1 MYRWRMRTRRIT
13 SKHCKMRHGNS
24 IARSITRLISVA
36 IVLLFGGALLTKCAS
51 TMTPTG
57 GPKDTLPPVIMLM
70 EPNNFTTNIDTLHPP
85 KIFIGFNEYVQIKDL
100 QKELY
105 TSPAMKKKP
114 SVVRRGLGIVVTIK
128 DTLIPNTT
136 YAINFGSSIL
146 DNNEGNPLHS
156 MRYVFS
162 TGSEIDSMYMSGYTA
177 DSYKADSVSKSFIYF
192 FIADSVEQ
200 PKEWD
205 STMFKY
211 KPAVIARA
219 DKNGIFIAQNL
230 KPVDYRIYAFEDT
243 NNNMEY
249 EPSVDQIGF
258 LDTVYNPKNMPDFYI
273 WFDSLRQYPS
283 ADPQLYFRMFK
294 DRRFARQTLSAQERL
309 NKHKAMLYFGAPNPE
324 VTSIRFDSI
333 PEDKVIYDPKTI
345 GRDTVALWFDMEVL
359 PDTIKGEITYFK
371 HDSVNNLVEST
382 DKLRLAWV
390 KTETKEERKK
400 REELE
405 KEREKAEKNGEEWV
419 EPEVPNPFKIT
430 IPSSGDY
437 NKDKLFDMVFDY
449 PLTKFD
455 TAAIAFT
462 MTTEQITEP
471 QNVEFHF
478 IQDTLNRQRYRLQTE
493 WTPNAKYELLIPAG
507 VFENV
512 ARESN
517 DTLKYS
523 YTGSNPDKFALVN
536 VNVKGTHPKAKYIMQ
551 LTNAQGKVQKEIAN
565 VTPGKYKFEYVTPG
579 DVMLRVVEDMNANGK
594 WDTGDMVLMRQ
605 PERTEIFKNEDGVEL
620 ITTKENWEY
629 DLDVDMDK
637 LFAPVTMESLIKL
650 LNDKEDERLKKLA
663 EEEAKKR
670 KDQSK
675 QKNNQGSGM
684 GFGGVGGAL
693 GGMGGLGGGSTG
705 GFGGSTGSGGLR
717 TNTMGNIQR

>member
-1 MYRWRMRTRRIT
+1 MR
-13 SKHCKMRHGNS
+13 KHNS
-24 IARSITRLISVA
+24 IVQNITRLISVA
-36 IVLLFGGALLTKCAS
+36 IVLLFGGALFTKCAS

-57 GPKDTLPPVIMLM
+57 GPKDTIPPVIIYM
-70 EPNNFTTNIDTLHPP
+70 EPNNFTTNIDTLHTP
-85 KIFIGFNEYVQIKDL
+85 KILIGFNEYVQIKDL

-114 SVVRRGLGIVVTIK
+114 SVVRRGQAIVVTIK
-128 DTLIPNTT
+128 DTLKPNTT
-136 YAINFGSSIL
+136 YAINFGSSIS

-162 TGSEIDSMYMSGYTA
+162 TGPEIDSMYMSGYTA

-192 FIADSVEQ
+192 FIADSVER
-200 PKEWD
+200 PKDWD
-205 STMFKY
+205 STMFKH
-211 KPAVIARA
+211 KPDVIARA
-219 DKNGIFIAQNL
+219 EKNGIFIAQNL

-243 NNNMEY
+243 NGNMEY
-249 EPSVDQIGF
+249 EPSIDQIGF
-258 LDTVYNPKNMPDFYI
+258 LDTVYNPKNMPGFYI
-273 WFDSLRQYPS
+273 WFDSLRKYHS

-294 DRRFARQTLSAQERL
+294 DRRFTRQTLSAQERL

-333 PEDKVIYDPKTI
+333 PEDRVIYDPKTV
-345 GRDTVALWFDMEVL
+345 GKDTVALWFDMAPEEL

-371 HDSVNNLVEST
+371 HDSVNNLVETT

-390 KTETKEERKK
+390 KVETKEERKK

-437 NKDKLFDMVFDY
+437 NKDKVFNMEFDY

-455 TAAIAFT
+455 TAAISMT
-462 MTTEQITEP
+462 MTSEKITEP
-471 QNVEFHF
+471 QNVKFHF
-478 IQDTLNRQRYRLQTE
+478 VQDTINRQKYRLQTE
-493 WTPNAKYELLIPAG
+493 WEPNAKYELLIPAG
-507 VFENV
+507 TFENV

-523 YTGSNPDKFALVN
+523 YTGSNPDKFALI
-536 VNVKGTHPKAKYIMQ
+536 NVKVTGTHPKAKYIMQ
-551 LTNAQGKVQKEIAN
+551 LTNAQGKVQKEISN
-565 VTPGKYKFEYVTPG
+565 VTPGKYTFEYVTPG

-637 LFAPVTMESLIKL
+637 LFTPVTMESLIKL
-650 LNDKEDERLKKLA
+650 LNDKEDARLKKLA

-670 KDQSK
+670 QEQSK

-684 GFGGVGGAL
+684 GFGGA
-693 GGMGGLGGGSTG
+693 MGGLGGGTTGG
-705 GFGGSTGSGGLR
+705 GFGGSTGGGGLR
-717 TNTMGNIQR
+717 NGSMGGNMQR

>member
-1 MYRWRMRTRRIT
+1 
-13 SKHCKMRHGNS
+13 MRHENS

-57 GPKDTLPPVIMLM
+57 GPKDTLPPVIVLM

-85 KIFIGFNEYVQIKDL
+85 KILIGFNEYVQIKDL

-114 SVVRRGLGIVVTIK
+114 SVVRRGQGIVITIK

-162 TGSEIDSMYMSGYTA
+162 TGPEIDSMYMSGYTA

-192 FIADSVEQ
+192 FMADSVEQ

-219 DKNGIFIAQNL
+219 EKNGIFIAQNL

-258 LDTVYNPKNMPDFYI
+258 LDTVYNPKDMPGFYI
-273 WFDSLRQYPS
+273 WFDSLRRYPS

-309 NKHKAMLYFGAPNPE
+309 NRHKAMLYFGAPNPE

-333 PEDKVIYDPKTI
+333 PEDKVIYDPKTV
-345 GRDTVALWFDMEVL
+345 GKDTVALWFDMAPEEL

-371 HDSVNNLVEST
+371 HDSINNLVETT

-400 REELE
+400 REEME

-419 EPEVPNPFKIT
+419 EPEQPNPFKIT

-437 NKDKLFDMVFDY
+437 NKDKLFNMEFDY

-462 MTTEQITEP
+462 MTSDQITEP
-471 QNVEFHF
+471 QSVEFHF

-523 YTGSNPDKFALVN
+523 YTGSNPEKFALVN
-536 VNVKGTHPKAKYIMQ
+536 VKVSGTHPKAKYILQ
-551 LTNAQGKVQKEIAN
+551 LTNAQGKVQKEISN

-629 DLDVDMDK
+629 DLEVDMDK

-670 KDQSK
+670 KEQSNK
-675 QKNNQGSGM
+675 NNNQGSGM

-693 GGMGGLGGGSTG
+693 GGLGGGSTG
-705 GFGGSTGSGGLR
+705 GFGGSSTTSGGLR
-717 TNTMGNIQR
+717 NGSMGGNIQR

>member
-1 MYRWRMRTRRIT
+1 MEQ
-13 SKHCKMRHGNS
+13 HNS
-24 IARSITRLISVA
+24 TARSITRLISAA

-57 GPKDTLPPVIMLM
+57 GPKDTLPPVILYM
-70 EPNNFTTNIDTLHPP
+70 EPNNFSTNIDTLHTP
-85 KIFIGFNEYVQIKDL
+85 KILIGFNEYVQIKDL

-114 SVVRRGLGIVVTIK
+114 TVVRRGQAIVVTIK
-128 DTLIPNTT
+128 DTLMPNTT

-162 TGSEIDSMYMSGYTA
+162 TGPEIDSMYMSGYTA

-200 PKEWD
+200 PKDWD
-205 STMFKY
+205 STMFNY

-219 DKNGIFIAQNL
+219 EKNGIFIAQNL

-243 NNNMEY
+243 NGNMEY
-249 EPSVDQIGF
+249 EPSIDQIGF
-258 LDTVYNPKNMPDFYI
+258 LDTVYNPKNMPGFYI
-273 WFDSLRQYPS
+273 WFDSLRKYPS

-309 NKHKAMLYFGAPNPE
+309 NRHKAMIYFGAPNPE

-333 PEDKVIYDPKTI
+333 PEDRVIYDPKTV
-345 GRDTVALWFDMEVL
+345 GKDTVALWFDMAPEEL

-371 HDSVNNLVEST
+371 HDSVNNLVETT

-390 KTETKEERKK
+390 YTESKEERKE
-400 REELE
+400 REKQE
-405 KEREKAEKNGEEWV
+405 KEREKAEKNGEEWQ
-419 EPEVPNPFKIT
+419 EPEKPNPFKIT

-437 NKDKLFDMVFDY
+437 NKDKQFTMEFDY

-455 TAAIAFT
+455 TAAIT
-462 MTTEQITEP
+462 MTMTSEQITEP
-471 QNVEFHF
+471 QNVKIRF
-478 IQDTLNRQRYRLQTE
+478 IQDTINRQKYRLNTE
-493 WTPNAKYELLIPAG
+493 WTPNAKYELIIPAG
-507 VFENV
+507 TFENV

-523 YTGSNPDKFALVN
+523 YTGSNPEKFAI
-536 VNVKGTHPKAKYIMQ
+536 VNVKVSGTHPKAKYILQ
-551 LTNAQGKVQKEIAN
+551 LTNAQGKVQKEISN
-565 VTPGKYKFEYVTPG
+565 VTPGSYCFEYVTPG
-579 DVMLRVVEDMNANGK
+579 DVMIRVVEDMNANGK

-629 DLDVDMDK
+629 ELEVNMDV
-637 LFAPVTMESLIKL
+637 LFAPITMESLIKL

-670 KDQSK
+670 QERAK
-675 QKNNQGSGM
+675 QQNNQGGGM
-684 GFGGVGGAL
+684 GFGGA
-693 GGMGGLGGGSTG
+693 MGGLGGSTG
-705 GFGGSTGSGGLR
+705 GFGGSGSTTSGGLR
-717 TNTMGNIQR
+717 NGSMGGNMQR

>member
-1 MYRWRMRTRRIT
+1 
-13 SKHCKMRHGNS
+13 MRHGNS

-219 DKNGIFIAQNL
+219 EKNGIFIAQNL

-258 LDTVYNPKNMPDFYI
+258 LDTVCNPKNMPDFYI

>member
-1 MYRWRMRTRRIT
+1 M
-13 SKHCKMRHGNS
+13 
-24 IARSITRLISVA
+24 
-36 IVLLFGGALLTKCAS
+36 LFGGALLTKCAS

-57 GPKDTLPPVIMLM
+57 GPKDTLPPVILYM
-70 EPNNFTTNIDTLHPP
+70 EPNNFTTNIDTLRVP
-85 KIFIGFNEYVQIKDL
+85 KILIGFNEYVQIKDL

-114 SVVRRGLGIVVTIK
+114 SVVRRGQAIVVTIK
-128 DTLIPNTT
+128 DTLMPNTT

-162 TGSEIDSMYMSGYTA
+162 TGPEIDSMYMSGYTA

-200 PKEWD
+200 PKDWD
-205 STMFKY
+205 STMFNY

-219 DKNGIFIAQNL
+219 EKNGIFIAQNL
-230 KPVDYRIYAFEDT
+230 KPVNYRIYAFEDT
-243 NNNMEY
+243 NGNMEY
-249 EPSVDQIGF
+249 EPSIDQIGF
-258 LDTVYNPKNMPDFYI
+258 LDTVYNPKDMPGFYI
-273 WFDSLRQYPS
+273 WFDSLRKYPS
-283 ADPQLYFRMFK
+283 ADPQLYFRMFT

-309 NKHKAMLYFGAPNPE
+309 NRHKAMIYFGAPNPE

-333 PEDKVIYDPKTI
+333 PEDKVIYDPKTV
-345 GRDTVALWFDMEVL
+345 GKDTVALWFDMAPEEL

-382 DKLRLAWV
+382 DKLRLTWV
-390 KTETKEERKK
+390 YTESKEERKE
-400 REELE
+400 REKLE
-405 KEREKAEKNGEEWV
+405 KEREKAEKNGEEWQ
-419 EPEVPNPFKIT
+419 EPEKPNPFKIT

-437 NKDKLFDMVFDY
+437 HKDKQLTMEFDY
-449 PLTKFD
+449 LLTKFD
-455 TAAIAFT
+455 TAAITMT

-471 QNVEFHF
+471 QNVKFNF
-478 IQDTLNRQRYRLQTE
+478 IQDTINRQRYRLHTE
-493 WTPNAKYELLIPAG
+493 WTPNAKYELIIPAG
-507 VFENV
+507 TFENV

-523 YTGSNPDKFALVN
+523 YTGSNPEKFARLN
-536 VNVKGTHPKAKYIMQ
+536 VKVKGTHPQAKYILQ
-551 LTNAQGKVQKEIAN
+551 LTNAQGKVQKEIFN
-565 VTPGKYKFEYVTPG
+565 VTPGTYCFEYVTPG
-579 DVMLRVVEDMNANGK
+579 DVMIRVVEDMNGNGK

-629 DLDVDMDK
+629 DVDVDMDV
-637 LFAPVTMESLIKL
+637 LFAPITMESIIKL

-670 KDQSK
+670 MEKSK
-675 QKNNQGSGM
+675 QHNNQGSGM
-684 GFGGVGGAL
+684 GFGGA
-693 GGMGGLGGGSTG
+693 MGGLGGGGSMG
-705 GFGGSTGSGGLR
+705 GFGGSGSTSSGGLR
-717 TNTMGNIQR
+717 NGSMGGNMQR

>member
-1 MYRWRMRTRRIT
+1 
-13 SKHCKMRHGNS
+13 MRHENS
-24 IARSITRLISVA
+24 IVRSITRLISVA

-57 GPKDTLPPVIMLM
+57 GPKDTLPPVIVLM
-70 EPNNFTTNIDTLHPP
+70 EPNNFSTNIDTLRTP

-114 SVVRRGLGIVVTIK
+114 TVVRRGQGIVITMK
-128 DTLIPNTT
+128 DTLLPNTT

-162 TGSEIDSMYMSGYTA
+162 TGPEIDSMYMSGYTA

-219 DKNGIFIAQNL
+219 EKNGIFIAQNL
-230 KPVDYRIYAFEDT
+230 KPIDYRIYAFEDT

-273 WFDSLRQYPS
+273 WFDSLRKYPS

-294 DRRFARQTLSAQERL
+294 DRRFTRQTLSAQERL

-333 PEDKVIYDPKTI
+333 PEDKVIYDPKTV

-437 NKDKLFDMVFDY
+437 NKDKLFDIAFDY

-471 QNVEFHF
+471 QSVEFHF
-478 IQDTLNRQRYRLQTE
+478 IQDTLNRQKYRLQTE

-507 VFENV
+507 TFENI

-551 LTNAQGKVQKEIAN
+551 LTNAQGKVQKEINN

-629 DLDVDMDK
+629 DMDVDMDK

-663 EEEAKKR
+663 EDEAKKR
-670 KDQSK
+670 KEQSK
-675 QKNNQGSGM
+675 QKSNQSSGM

-693 GGMGGLGGGSTG
+693 GGMSGMGGGSTG
-705 GFGGSTGSGGLR
+705 GFGGGAGSGGLR